1 MTCSGGKER
10 FIEAGALGVNI
21 LTALLFQPIEELAE
35 KIALYRD
42 SRAKHGHDPEAGH
55 VTLMMHTFVGEDIEI
70 VRNQVQKPFTEYLKN
85 SVDLWRQDSKNLDDL
100 TEREREDLLAYAFE
114 RYFQTSALFGTPDTC
129 LARVARLKEIG
140 VNEIACLI
148 DFGVDVDAVMTALY
162 SLKSL
167 KEQSNADVNPA
178 TSEDNQPPGQVI
190 ISNEV
195 DLENPEQLLTQ
206 LYQLSEQEVD
216 SLLSKLLINNPR

>member
-1 MTCSGGKER
+1 
-10 FIEAGALGVNI
+10 
-21 LTALLFQPIEELAE
+21 
-35 KIALYRD
+35 
-42 SRAKHGHDPEAGH
+42 
-55 VTLMMHTFVGEDIEI
+55 
-70 VRNQVQKPFTEYLKN
+70 
-85 SVDLWRQDSKNLDDL
+85 LDDL
-100 TEREREDLLAYAFE
+100 TEKEREDLLAYAFE

-129 LARVARLKEIG
+129 LARVARLKEMG

-167 KEQSNADVNPA
+167 KEHSNADVNP
-178 TSEDNQPPGQVI
+178 TVSKDNQPPGQVI
-190 ISNEV
+190 ISNEI
-195 DLENPEQLLTQ
+195 DLKNPEQLLTQ